1 MCTLFLGIT
10 NPFSYD
16 LKEYLGY
23 DITKFRDSFRVLE
36 VVLSRKGKANGLCP
50 LFFNGSVN
58 EYQELPRPDDKLSL
72 EKVYRY
78 LDEIRGVKRTKTF
91 LMKIFRR
98 DG

>member
-58 EYQELPRPDDKLSL
+58 EYQELPKPDDTTALN
-72 EKVYRY
+72 KVYDY
-78 LDEIRGVKRTKTF
+78 LDELRGKKKKKMF
-91 LMKIFRR
+91 LLKLLRR
-98 DG
+98 NG